1 MWLSH
6 KQSAVLVPVLGC
18 LTELVHK
25 NEVIAEQLYRSMT
38 FFIWRITKS
47 VTEILRFIT
56 PKFHFYTS

>member
-38 FFIWRITKS
+38 FLFGG
-47 VTEILRFIT
+47 
-56 PKFHFYTS
+56 